1 MLFLSLMKSKK
12 ETSPVRSRDKVIQ
25 SLYEIELSGSDLKDI
40 LADLALQSRYPHF
53 KDLLTGVI
61 NSKED
66 IDTVLADNMDR
77 KLSSLDPIERN
88 TLRLATYELLYTKTD
103 APIIIN
109 ESIRLSKKYGA
120 VDGHKYVNAV
130 LDRIYKSIS
139 E

>member
-1 MLFLSLMKSKK
+1 MKSKK

-25 SLYEIELSGSDLKDI
+25 SLYEIELSGSDLEDI

-53 KDLLTGVI
+53 KDLLSGVI

-66 IDTVLADNMDR
+66 IDAILADNMDR

-130 LDRIYKSIS
+130 LDRIYKSNS

>member
-1 MLFLSLMKSKK
+1 MKSKK

-25 SLYEIELSGSDLKDI
+25 SLYEMELSGSDLKDI

-53 KDLLTGVI
+53 KDLLSGVI

-66 IDTVLADNMDR
+66 IDAILADNMDR

-130 LDRIYKSIS
+130 LDRIYKSNS

>member
-1 MLFLSLMKSKK
+1 MKSKK
-12 ETSPVRSRDKVIQ
+12 ATSPVRSRDKVIQ
-25 SLYEIELSGSDLKDI
+25 SLYEMELSGSDLKDI

-53 KDLLTGVI
+53 KDLLSGVI

-66 IDTVLADNMDR
+66 IDAILADNMDR

-130 LDRIYKSIS
+130 LDRIYKSNS

>member
-1 MLFLSLMKSKK
+1 MKSKK

-25 SLYEIELSGSDLKDI
+25 SLYEIELSGSDFKDI

-61 NSKED
+61 NSRED
-66 IDTVLADNMDR
+66 IDNMLAKNMDR
-77 KLSSLDPIERN
+77 KLSSLDPIERS

-130 LDRIYKSIS
+130 LDRIYKSNS

>member
-1 MLFLSLMKSKK
+1 MKSKK

-66 IDTVLADNMDR
+66 IDTILAKNMDR

-103 APIIIN
+103 APIIIK

-130 LDRIYKSIS
+130 LDRIYKSNS

>member
-1 MLFLSLMKSKK
+1 MKSKK

-53 KDLLTGVI
+53 KDLLSGVI

-66 IDTVLADNMDR
+66 IDAILAGNMDR

-130 LDRIYKSIS
+130 LDRIYKSNS

>member
-1 MLFLSLMKSKK
+1 MKSKK

-25 SLYEIELSGSDLKDI
+25 SLYEIELSGLDLKDI

-53 KDLLTGVI
+53 KDLLSGVI

-66 IDTVLADNMDR
+66 IDAILADNMDR

-130 LDRIYKSIS
+130 LDRIYKSNS

>member
-1 MLFLSLMKSKK
+1 MKSKK

-66 IDTVLADNMDR
+66 IDTILPKNMDR

-103 APIIIN
+103 APIIIK

-130 LDRIYKSIS
+130 LDRIYKSNS

>member
-1 MLFLSLMKSKK
+1 MKSKK

-61 NSKED
+61 NSRED

-130 LDRIYKSIS
+130 LDRIYKSNS

>member
-1 MLFLSLMKSKK
+1 MKSKK

-53 KDLLTGVI
+53 KDLLSGVI

-66 IDTVLADNMDR
+66 IDAILADNMDR

-130 LDRIYKSIS
+130 LDRIYKSNS
-139 E
+139 EQV

>member
-1 MLFLSLMKSKK
+1 
-12 ETSPVRSRDKVIQ
+12 
-25 SLYEIELSGSDLKDI
+25 
-40 LADLALQSRYPHF
+40 
-53 KDLLTGVI
+53 
-61 NSKED
+61 
-66 IDTVLADNMDR
+66 MDR
-77 KLSSLDPIERN
+77 KLSSLDPIERS

>member
-1 MLFLSLMKSKK
+1 MKSKID
-12 ETSPVRSRDKVIQ
+12 TSPVRSRDKVIQ

-66 IDTVLADNMDR
+66 IDNMLANNMDR

-88 TLRLATYELLYTKTD
+88 TLRLATYELLYTETD

-130 LDRIYKSIS
+130 LDRIYKSNS